1 MVAVV
6 SSQHFL
12 LNSLLFF
19 VGQQFL
25 MDSSVTTVLFF
36 SRQTILNMVISV
48 ADTNT
53 ESASNKLKVKRN
65 TFLNMGAKIEFIHEL
80 ILKQFI

>member
-12 LNSLLFF
+12 LNSLLFL

>member
-12 LNSLLFF
+12 LNSLLFL

-65 TFLNMGAKIEFIHEL
+65 TFLNMDAKIEFIHEL

>member
-12 LNSLLFF
+12 LNSLLFL

-53 ESASNKLKVKRN
+53 ESASNKLNVKRN